1 MGTGEYNT
9 SMQIPAFSAQSLQ
22 SASALFSNPTWDVM
36 LIILLVGGSLFWSF
50 LAGRRKI
57 VSTIM
62 VTYMALAIFPAIPVA
77 QLTKMLGIRDA
88 FLGTIGIFLIL
99 FILMV
104 WLLGARRSRS
114 FAPGAPWWQVFFLSL
129 AQSGLLAHIILSLL
143 PPSQTILL
151 SPLTRRVFLDPSVHL
166 WWLVA
171 PAMLLILIRRLAMRD
186 E

>member
-1 MGTGEYNT
+1 MGD
-9 SMQIPAFSAQSLQ
+9 MQIPSFSLKSLQ
-22 SASALFSNPTWDVM
+22 GASALFSNPTWDVM
-36 LIILLVGGSLFWSF
+36 LTVLLVGGSLFWSF

-62 VTYMALAIFPAIPVA
+62 VTYIALAIFPAIPA
-77 QLTKMLGIRDA
+77 ARLTAMMGIRDQ

-104 WLLGARRSRS
+104 WLLGARRSRP
-114 FAPGAPWWQVFFLSL
+114 FAPGAPWWQVFFLSV
-129 AQSGLLAHIILSLL
+129 AQVGLLTHIILSLL
-143 PPSQTILL
+143 PSAQTAFL
-151 SPLTRRVFLDPSVHL
+151 SPLTRRVFVDPAVHL

-171 PAMLLILIRRLAMRD
+171 PAVLLILIRRLAMRD